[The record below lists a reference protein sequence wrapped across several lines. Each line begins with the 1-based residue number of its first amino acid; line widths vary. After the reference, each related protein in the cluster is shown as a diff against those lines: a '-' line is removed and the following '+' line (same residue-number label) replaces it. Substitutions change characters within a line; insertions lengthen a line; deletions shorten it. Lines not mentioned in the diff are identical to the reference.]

1 LGSIAQQFNSMPNG
15 ANAAFWLAV
24 PQIVLINLLLSGDT
38 AVVIAM
44 ACRGLPPRQRAWGM
58 ALGAG
63 TAATL
68 LVLFAVLIAPLLSF
82 PYVKLLGGVALIY
95 IAVKLVV
102 SDDAGR
108 DVPTADRLWR
118 VVRIIAVAD
127 VVLSLDNIIAV
138 VAVARGDLALLVIG
152 LGVSIPIL
160 LAGAAVI
167 GALLD
172 RFPLLVWVGAALFG
186 WIAGDI
192 MATDSAVF
200 DKLTENFGEHV
211 ARQLALAAAGAGA
224 ILVIAVAALLRRR
237 ANNRS
242 G

>member
-1 LGSIAQQFNSMPNG
+1 MSNG

-95 IAVKLVV
+95 IAIKLVV
-102 SDDAGR
+102 SDDARR

-118 VVRIIAVAD
+118 VVRIIAIAD

-172 RFPLLVWVGAALFG
+172 RFPLLVWVGAALLG

-200 DKLTENFGEHV
+200 GKLTENFGEHV

-224 ILVIAVAALLRRR
+224 ILVIVVAALLRRR